1 MRNVNTITRAI
12 CERATR
18 EGTFIDENGYVTN
31 TRRLAIIFALV
42 VCINWRLMENVQDI
56 ERLLALGPNVIESS
70 TITIRLITS
79 WQNLSF
85 VQSCDFVGGILL
97 LALRNLDKHLIIIS
111 NND

>member
-1 MRNVNTITRAI
+1 M
-12 CERATR
+12 
-18 EGTFIDENGYVTN
+18 YK
-31 TRRLAIIFALV
+31 LAS
-42 VCINWRLMENVQDI
+42 MENVQDI
-56 ERLLALGPNVIESS
+56 ERLLALGPNIIESS

-85 VQSCDFVGGILL
+85 VQSRDLVGGILL

>member
-1 MRNVNTITRAI
+1 
-12 CERATR
+12 
-18 EGTFIDENGYVTN
+18 
-31 TRRLAIIFALV
+31 
-42 VCINWRLMENVQDI
+42 MENVQDI
-56 ERLLALGPNVIESS
+56 ERLALGPNVIESS

-85 VQSCDFVGGILL
+85 VQSCDLVGGILL

>member
-1 MRNVNTITRAI
+1 MYKLASNG
-12 CERATR
+12 ERAGHR
-18 EGTFIDENGYVTN
+18 EIVGS
-31 TRRLAIIFALV
+31 
-42 VCINWRLMENVQDI
+42 WR
-56 ERLLALGPNVIESS
+56 NVIESS

-85 VQSCDFVGGILL
+85 VQSCDLVGGILL